1 MALERTLAII
11 KPDIIERHLIGA
23 IISRLEQAQFS
34 IVAMKMVHLNQQ
46 QAAGFYAEHE
56 GKPFF
61 ANLIAF
67 MTSTPVVVL
76 VLEKE
81 NAIADYRAL
90 MGKTNPAE
98 ANMGTL
104 RRDFALD
111 GSRNSVHGSDSSQ
124 SAEREIAYFFTSNE
138 LWHSRQ
144 KCW

>member
-11 KPDIIERHLIGA
+11 KPDIVERHLIGS
-23 IISRLEQAQFS
+23 IISRLEQSKFS

-111 GSRNSVHGSDSSQ
+111 GSRNSVHGSDSIQ

-138 LWHSRQ
+138 LF
-144 KCW
+144 

>member
-138 LWHSRQ
+138 LF
-144 KCW
+144 

>member
-81 NAIADYRAL
+81 NAIADYREL
-90 MGKTNPAE
+90 MGKTNPVDAH
-98 ANMGTL
+98 MGTL

-138 LWHSRQ
+138 LF
-144 KCW
+144 

>member
-11 KPDIIERHLIGA
+11 KPDIVERHLIGS
-23 IISRLEQAQFS
+23 IISRLEQSKFS

-61 ANLIAF
+61 ENLIAF

-81 NAIADYRAL
+81 NAIADYREL
-90 MGKTNPAE
+90 MGKTNPVDAH
-98 ANMGTL
+98 MGTL

-111 GSRNSVHGSDSSQ
+111 GSQNSVHGSDSAQ

-138 LWHSRQ
+138 LF
-144 KCW
+144 

>member
-11 KPDIIERHLIGA
+11 KPDIVERHLIGS
-23 IISRLEQAQFS
+23 IISRLEQSKFS

-61 ANLIAF
+61 ENLIAF

-111 GSRNSVHGSDSSQ
+111 GSRNSVHGSDSIQ

-138 LWHSRQ
+138 LF
-144 KCW
+144 

>member
-11 KPDIIERHLIGA
+11 KPDIVERHLIGS
-23 IISRLEQAQFS
+23 IISRLEQSKFS

-67 MTSTPVVVL
+67 MISTPVVVL

-111 GSRNSVHGSDSSQ
+111 GSRNSVHGSDSIQ

-138 LWHSRQ
+138 LF
-144 KCW
+144 

>member
-11 KPDIIERHLIGA
+11 KPDIVERHLIGS
-23 IISRLEQAQFS
+23 IISRLEQSKFS

-46 QAAGFYAEHE
+46 QAVGFYAEHE

-61 ANLIAF
+61 ENLIAF

-90 MGKTNPAE
+90 MGKTNPVE

-111 GSRNSVHGSDSSQ
+111 GSRNSIHGSDSSQ

-138 LWHSRQ
+138 LF
-144 KCW
+144 

>member
-11 KPDIIERHLIGA
+11 KPDIVERHLIGS
-23 IISRLEQAQFS
+23 IISRLEQSKFS
-34 IVAMKMVHLNQQ
+34 ILAMKMVHLNQQ

-61 ANLIAF
+61 ENLIAF

-138 LWHSRQ
+138 LF
-144 KCW
+144 

>member
-61 ANLIAF
+61 ENLIAF

-138 LWHSRQ
+138 LF
-144 KCW
+144 

>member
-1 MALERTLAII
+1 MALERTLTII

-81 NAIADYRAL
+81 NAIADYREL
-90 MGKTNPAE
+90 MGKTNPVDAH
-98 ANMGTL
+98 MGTL

-111 GSRNSVHGSDSSQ
+111 GSQNSVHGSDSAQ

-138 LWHSRQ
+138 LF
-144 KCW
+144 

>member
-11 KPDIIERHLIGA
+11 KPDIVERHLIGS
-23 IISRLEQAQFS
+23 IISRLEQSKFS

-111 GSRNSVHGSDSSQ
+111 GSRNSVHGSDSNQ

-138 LWHSRQ
+138 LF
-144 KCW
+144 

>member
-23 IISRLEQAQFS
+23 IISRLDQAQFS

-81 NAIADYRAL
+81 NAIADYREL
-90 MGKTNPAE
+90 MGKTNPVDAH
-98 ANMGTL
+98 MGTL

-111 GSRNSVHGSDSSQ
+111 GSQNSVHGSDSAQ

-138 LWHSRQ
+138 LF
-144 KCW
+144 

>member
-111 GSRNSVHGSDSSQ
+111 GSRNSVHGSDSNQ

-138 LWHSRQ
+138 LF
-144 KCW
+144 

>member
-61 ANLIAF
+61 ENLIAF

-81 NAIADYRAL
+81 NAIADYREL
-90 MGKTNPAE
+90 MGKTNPVDAH
-98 ANMGTL
+98 MGTL

-111 GSRNSVHGSDSSQ
+111 GSRNSVHGSDSIQ

-138 LWHSRQ
+138 LF
-144 KCW
+144 

>member
-111 GSRNSVHGSDSSQ
+111 GSHNSVHGSDSSQ

-138 LWHSRQ
+138 LF
-144 KCW
+144 

>member
-11 KPDIIERHLIGA
+11 KPDIIERHLIGS
-23 IISRLEQAQFS
+23 IISRLEQSKFS

-46 QAAGFYAEHE
+46 QAVGFYAEHE

-61 ANLIAF
+61 ENLIAF

-138 LWHSRQ
+138 LF
-144 KCW
+144 